1 MTRIKT
7 NVKNVKGKFSLTPA
21 TTIQVNK
28 KYVHK
33 SYGVVEV
40 RSMSIHGT
48 WDIKAW
54 DGQILDAEDD
64 ELYEIYFISITKDNI
79 ISPLKN
85 TQYNQVFNK
94 GYIESQGIVDCV
106 HNSPI
111 FDISGKSYSKECINC
126 HAWFDA
132 AKKQL
137 HCQSCNEVR
146 HYIELDKKAA
156 AKSKNKRVTYNMF
169 VKLLSDIYLEGVKRD
184 HSFDLSAYV
193 DEKFKNL

>member
-21 TTIQVNK
+21 TTIKVNK

-40 RSMSIHGT
+40 QNMSVHGT

-64 ELYEIYFISITKDNI
+64 ELFEIYFISITKDNI

-85 TQYNQVFNK
+85 IQYNQVFNK
-94 GYIESQGIVDCV
+94 G
-106 HNSPI
+106 
-111 FDISGKSYSKECINC
+111 
-126 HAWFDA
+126 
-132 AKKQL
+132 
-137 HCQSCNEVR
+137 
-146 HYIELDKKAA
+146 
-156 AKSKNKRVTYNMF
+156 
-169 VKLLSDIYLEGVKRD
+169 
-184 HSFDLSAYV
+184 
-193 DEKFKNL
+193 